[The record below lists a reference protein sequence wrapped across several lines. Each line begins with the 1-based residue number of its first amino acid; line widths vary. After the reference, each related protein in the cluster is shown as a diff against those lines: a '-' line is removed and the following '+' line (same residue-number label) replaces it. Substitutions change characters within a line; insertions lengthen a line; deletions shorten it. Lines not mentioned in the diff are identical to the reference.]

1 MNRGKGFALVDLLVV
16 LMVLAMLAVI
26 AIPSLNV
33 SSELLKQMGCRSNM
47 HSLSKS
53 MHLYCQA
60 NNDYWPPY
68 RMATKNGQPYV
79 NGWYNDVEF
88 TFWASKAGDLDPT
101 TLKQRFRGVGIMYDS
116 GFVEDPRNFYCPAQ
130 TYPWFMYESY
140 VVNEHTGESVPWGT
154 WDNWSNMVRTGFLFQ
169 AWGKFYA
176 DEGIAGRWDIA
187 FRTLSS
193 MENDKAMAL
202 DHALMPWASAVHLF
216 QGGQR
221 VTFNALHPDG
231 HVDMYSCTKI
241 IDVLTEFWIKSNGE
255 AFIWIDYP
263 GDNNDW
269 AEVYTQLQA
278 GI

>member
-1 MNRGKGFALVDLLVV
+1 MNRGNGFALVDLLVV

-33 SSELLKQMGCRSNM
+33 SGELLKQMGCRSNM

-68 RMATKNGQPYV
+68 RMVLTNGAPYV
-79 NGWYNDVEF
+79 IDTFTCVER
-88 TFWASKAGDLDPT
+88 TMWASKVGDLDPT

-130 TYPWFMYESY
+130 TFPWFMYESY

-154 WDNWSNMVRTGFLFQ
+154 WDNWSSLIRMGFLFQ
-169 AWGKFYA
+169 AWGKLYT
-176 DEGIAGRWDIA
+176 DEGNGWDIA

-193 MENDKAMAL
+193 MESDKAMAI
-202 DHALMPWASAVHLF
+202 DHAAFPWASAVHLT
-216 QGGQR
+216 QGGKSA
-221 VTFNALHPDG
+221 TFNALHPDG
-231 HVDMYSCTKI
+231 HVDMYSSTTI
-241 IDVLTEFWIKSNGE
+241 IDVLMVNW
-255 AFIWIDYP
+255 P
-263 GDNNDW
+263 GVLKTWSSPGPDNDW
-269 AEVYTQLQA
+269 HDIYVRLQA